1 MSEKPPVP
9 SGAAWATWATRLY
22 RYLIRTRSV
31 LADLVGSESAA
42 EDGVLLWDRANKYP
56 VVSKDGEFIQVVLE
70 GGNANLYRSTD
81 ATAGVIDTAY
91 AIQYDAPVG
100 ANDISLDAIDATK
113 IVFAK
118 SGEYLLSFT
127 AQIASGTSSAINF
140 YFWPRKNG
148 TDVAGSTIQNSIKQ
162 NNTILLVS
170 RSAIFSITAGDYI
183 QAMWATDDVNGLLD
197 ATAATAFAPA
207 SPSSS
212 ITITRIH
219 G

>member
-9 SGAAWATWATRLY
+9 SGAAWATWAARLY
-22 RYLIRTRSV
+22 RYLIRTRSK

-42 EDGVLLWDRANKYP
+42 EDGVLFWDRANKYP

-81 ATAGVIDTAY
+81 ATAAVINTAY

-127 AQIASGTSSAINF
+127 AQISSGTSSAINF

-170 RSAIFSITAGDYI
+170 RSAIFNITAGDYI

-197 ATAATAFAPA
+197 ATAATAFSPA
-207 SPSSS
+207 APSSS
-212 ITITRIH
+212 LTITRIH